1 MRQVYSINLLKQ
13 LHLARYVYFNEEYDE
28 LYAWYGGHEIKI
40 FDYTGTLIGNSS
52 IVNVENS
59 TEYKIHDEVV
69 ERDVHT
75 SIDSIVH
82 ALFNDQEDE
91 RNIVVDG

>member
-1 MRQVYSINLLKQ
+1 MRQLYSTNLLKQ

-28 LYAWYGGHEIKI
+28 IYAWFGGHEINI
-40 FDYTGTLIGNSS
+40 LDYTGGLIGTSS
-52 IVNVENS
+52 IVNIENS
-59 TEYKIHDEVV
+59 IEYKINDQVV

-82 ALFNDQEDE
+82 ALYNDAEDE
-91 RNIVVDG
+91 RNIV